1 MADKKQILINTALSL
16 FYQKGIQAVGINE
29 VLQSSGVAK
38 KTLYNHFASKDALI
52 LETLKHRDAT
62 YLNWLTFHLEKA
74 TTNTELVCY
83 LFDALTQWFSNLAFE
98 LGDFRGCFFINTS
111 AEFSDSDGE
120 IGRYCRTHKENERQL
135 IYELMPVKDTALLDL
150 ICFLKEGAIVCAYV
164 NQDVHAADV
173 CKNLLLSKL

>member
-1 MADKKQILINTALSL
+1 MANKRQVLINTALTL

-29 VLQSSGVAK
+29 VLHVSGVAK

-52 LETLKHRDAT
+52 LETLKHRDFI
-62 YLNWLTFHLEKA
+62 YLNWLKCHLEKA

-83 LFDALTQWFSNLAFE
+83 LFDALTQWFTNSASE

-120 IGRYCRTHKENERQL
+120 IGRYCRVHKENERQL
-135 IYELMPVKDTALLDL
+135 IYELMPVKDTELLDL
-150 ICFLKEGAIVCAYV
+150 ICFLKEGTIVCAYV
-164 NQDVHAADV
+164 NQDIQAAEN
-173 CKNLLLSKL
+173 CRNLLLPKL